1 MAEQLQIT
9 LDDDAAQRLRLL
21 ADAPQQQG
29 ELLSTLIRTATDPP
43 PPADALTLAA
53 LAQRIAQ
60 LEAEVADLREAW
72 DELEDAGWSRAN
84 EAAVREAEAAGEK
97 PIPFEQAMAEIGY
110 KRS

>member
-1 MAEQLQIT
+1 MAQRQIT
-9 LDDDAAQRLRLL
+9 LDDDAAPQLRQL

-29 ELLSTLIRTATDPP
+29 ELSAPLPP
-43 PPADALTLAA
+43 AAPPAADALTLAA
-53 LAQRIAQ
+53 LAQRITQ
-60 LEAEVADLREAW
+60 LEAQVADLQEAW

-84 EAAVREAEAAGEK
+84 EAAVREAEAAGEQ